1 MNTQEKIQYYKEKM
15 SVKFA
20 LDNYINIAKLA
31 DEIRRYIKKN
41 AIEKKIAFNSSD
53 VRGFVM
59 AIGKVHKSINKQID
73 FAEQEKRLKKY
84 DCINDDAFSDYTN
97 DFLQRAACLRDLQSS
112 YSILNYCAMILKWQ
126 EIQNTKQNN
135 DLLFNQELIK
145 TVRGFL

>member
-53 VRGFVM
+53 VRGLVM
-59 AIGKVHKSINKQID
+59 AIGKVHKSINKQIY
-73 FAEQEKRLKKY
+73 FA
-84 DCINDDAFSDYTN
+84 
-97 DFLQRAACLRDLQSS
+97 
-112 YSILNYCAMILKWQ
+112 
-126 EIQNTKQNN
+126 
-135 DLLFNQELIK
+135 
-145 TVRGFL
+145 